1 MGRFGRKKRENDVYL
16 NDSALKKRRTTTNK
30 DDTPLNITRIVKKTP
45 LDITIDSDQENVE
58 PEKQTIDEFAEK
70 EMEEFEQQLA
80 LELEQERLEKE
91 QLEKEQSESKKP
103 YTEQDETKQDE
114 TEQEKTEQDKT
125 EKDEAD
131 DLEQALE
138 ETQGSNAD
146 EINEQLRLD
155 EELAKLL
162 AKENEESEYEI
173 EKIVN
178 HTIFKGKVVQYEI
191 KWKNYSDD
199 DNTLEIASEIHNDV
213 PALCEKYWD
222 DLGIKRPTNAPG
234 YGRPTGVDK
243 KKASSTSKSKTLP
256 VKPAPKKTAPVKEKK
271 KPKADLVSMLDV
283 PRCMAQKGYAF
294 PISYPNKNTQW
305 SEEIKEIETIQLSP
319 IDNTVILVYLE
330 WKNGQ
335 KTIHTLK
342 EIHEKCPRNLI
353 EYYEARLKFV

>member
-178 HTIFKGKVVQYEI
+178 HTIFKVTIYL
-191 KWKNYSDD
+191 Y
-199 DNTLEIASEIHNDV
+199 LYIA
-213 PALCEKYWD
+213 C
-222 DLGIKRPTNAPG
+222 T
-234 YGRPTGVDK
+234 
-243 KKASSTSKSKTLP
+243 
-256 VKPAPKKTAPVKEKK
+256 
-271 KPKADLVSMLDV
+271 
-283 PRCMAQKGYAF
+283 
-294 PISYPNKNTQW
+294 
-305 SEEIKEIETIQLSP
+305 
-319 IDNTVILVYLE
+319 
-330 WKNGQ
+330 
-335 KTIHTLK
+335 
-342 EIHEKCPRNLI
+342 
-353 EYYEARLKFV
+353 